1 MGQTFILY
9 VQSTGRLETHAA
21 LLALFFFYT
30 RAHAKHILQIHS
42 AALHVMLTRPKSLHN
57 PCLVI
62 NQCVCSC
69 GHTEKQNQIKSR
81 RKLMCMEWMYNS
93 SNNLQ

>member
-21 LLALFFFYT
+21 LLALLKKKSFTLVPMQNTF
-30 RAHAKHILQIHS
+30 LQNHS
-42 AALHVMLTRPKSLHN
+42 AALLVMLTRPKSLHN

-62 NQCVCSC
+62 NKCVCSC
-69 GHTEKQNQIKSR
+69 GHTEKNKIKSNT
-81 RKLMCMEWMYNS
+81 EEN
-93 SNNLQ
+93 